1 MNVNMPCIRQIRDS
15 EQIFTRFQEYEE
27 LLAERSI
34 CSRIFSK
41 DVSIWSESGVSPI
54 PSDRC
59 LDWTDSFQRSLPTVT
74 EVPQLSKQVDTVV
87 LIGMGGASLAVR
99 VYAEVC
105 CSETRRTL
113 RILDSTSPDFLAKA
127 LQQPESKDNY
137 YVVSSKS
144 GNTVETLDIARTV
157 FERVGCPSQFSV
169 LTDPCTG
176 KLREWAK
183 DNDITSFVSDS
194 YVPGRFSALSSL
206 GLIPIKILGIDLSP
220 LQELIDDHVG
230 MMKISDSS
238 YGIETR
244 QLAAA
249 MACAATEPGSRMLLS
264 ANANLLPAL
273 QWIEQIVGESL
284 GKSGHGVLPVIQVP
298 MSKETDNDELQVC
311 LCTEQTESALIF
323 QTRLSNISQLARMFL
338 TFETA
343 ISMAAY
349 LISVNPF
356 DQPDVE
362 HSKQIVS
369 DSLDSDNN
377 RSRPI
382 TDQEIG
388 VNRSADSVQKIQ
400 EAILKLE
407 SSIGIHDYVAL
418 LAYVSP
424 TAENEQML
432 SEIAKNLKAIIG
444 RSVVQNFGPQYLHS
458 TGQFHKGGPAT
469 GNFLIIQTDQDADID
484 VARQS
489 YTFGRLMELQASV
502 DTEVLRELGRPVY
515 QFRVMQ
521 PVTKSLQN
529 LAEAIRSVGRI

>member
-1 MNVNMPCIRQIRDS
+1 MPCIRQIRDS
-15 EQIFTRFQEYEE
+15 EQIFPRFREYEE
-27 LLAERSI
+27 LLVEGSI

-41 DVSIWSESGVSPI
+41 DVSIWRESGVSPT

-59 LDWTDSFQRSLPTVT
+59 LDWTDSFHRSLPTVI
-74 EVPQLSKQVDTVV
+74 EVPQLPKHVDTIA

-127 LQQPESKDNY
+127 LQQPESKNKY

-144 GNTVETLDIARTV
+144 GNTVETLNIARTV

-169 LTDPCTG
+169 LTDPSTG

-183 DNDITSFVSDS
+183 DNDITSYVSDS

-206 GLIPIKILGIDLSP
+206 GLIPVKILGIDLSP
-220 LQELIDDHVG
+220 LQDVLDDHVA
-230 MMKISDSS
+230 MMKISDSN

-298 MSKETDNDELQVC
+298 TSNETGNDELQVC
-311 LCTEQTESALIF
+311 FCTEQTESALIF
-323 QTRLSNISQLARMFL
+323 QTRLSNISQLVRMFL

-362 HSKQIVS
+362 RSKQIVS
-369 DSLDSDNN
+369 NSLDSDNN
-377 RSRPI
+377 RPGPI
-382 TDQEIG
+382 TDQEIK

-418 LAYVSP
+418 LAFASP
-424 TAENEQML
+424 TAENEQIL
-432 SEIAKNLKAIIG
+432 SEIAKNLKAVIG

-469 GNFLIIQTDQDADID
+469 GNFLIIKTDQDADID

-502 DTEVLRELGRPVY
+502 DAEVLRELDRPVY

-521 PVTKSLQN
+521 PVTKSLQY
-529 LAEAIRSVGRI
+529 LAEAIRSIGRI

>member
-1 MNVNMPCIRQIRDS
+1 MNLNMPCIRQIRDS
-15 EQIFTRFQEYEE
+15 EQIFPRFREYEE
-27 LLAERSI
+27 LLTERSI

-41 DVSIWSESGVSPI
+41 DVSIWSESGVSPT
-54 PSDRC
+54 PSNRC
-59 LDWTDSFQRSLPTVT
+59 LDWTDSFQRSLPTII
-74 EVPQLSKQVDTVV
+74 EVPQLPKQVDTVV

-105 CSETRRTL
+105 RSDTRRTL
-113 RILDSTSPDFLAKA
+113 RVLDSTSPDFLAKA
-127 LQQPESKDNY
+127 LQQPESKNNY

-144 GNTVETLDIARTV
+144 GNTIETLDIARTV
-157 FERVGCPSQFSV
+157 YERVGCPSQFSV
-169 LTDPCTG
+169 LTDPSTS

-183 DNDITSFVSDS
+183 DNEITSYESDS
-194 YVPGRFSALSSL
+194 FVPGRFCALSSL
-206 GLIPIKILGIDLSP
+206 ALIPVKKLGIDLSP
-220 LQELIDDHVG
+220 LQDVLDDHVA
-230 MMKISDSS
+230 MMKKSDSN
-238 YGIETR
+238 YGIEAR

-264 ANANLLPAL
+264 TNAHQLPAL

-284 GKSGHGVLPVIQVP
+284 GKSGHGVLPVIQIP
-298 MSKETDNDELQVC
+298 TSNETDNDELQVC
-311 LCTEQTESALIF
+311 LCTEKSESALIF
-323 QTRLSNISQLARMFL
+323 QTRLSNISQLARMFF

-362 HSKQIVS
+362 RSKQIVS

-377 RSRPI
+377 RPGAI
-382 TDQEIG
+382 TDQKIK
-388 VNRSADSVQKIQ
+388 VNRSTDSVQKIQ
-400 EAILKLE
+400 EAIMKLE

-418 LAYVSP
+418 LAFVSP
-424 TAENEQML
+424 TAENERML
-432 SEIAKNLKAIIG
+432 SEIAKNLKAVIG

-469 GNFLIIQTDQDADID
+469 GNFLIVKSDQDEDID

-489 YTFGRLMELQASV
+489 YTFGRLMELQTSV
-502 DTEVLRELGRPVY
+502 DTEVLHKLGRPVY
-515 QFRVMQ
+515 QFRIKQ
-521 PVTKSLQN
+521 PVTKSLQY
-529 LAEAIRSVGRI
+529 LAEAIRSLGRI

>member
-15 EQIFTRFQEYEE
+15 EQNFPRFREYEE

-41 DVSIWSESGVSPI
+41 DVSIWSDSGVSPT

-74 EVPQLSKQVDTVV
+74 EVPQLPKQVDTVV

-127 LQQPESKDNY
+127 LQQPESKNNY

-169 LTDPCTG
+169 LTDPSTG

-183 DNDITSFVSDS
+183 DNDITSYVSES

-206 GLIPIKILGIDLSP
+206 GLIPVKILGIDLSP
-220 LQELIDDHVG
+220 LQDVIDDHVA
-230 MMKISDSS
+230 MMKISDSN

-249 MACAATEPGSRMLLS
+249 MACAATEPGSRILLS

-298 MSKETDNDELQVC
+298 MSNEIDNDELQVY

-362 HSKQIVS
+362 RSKQIVLNF
-369 DSLDSDNN
+369 LDSDNN
-377 RSRPI
+377 RPGLI
-382 TDQEIG
+382 TDQEIK

-407 SSIGIHDYVAL
+407 SSIRIHDYVAL
-418 LAYVSP
+418 LAFVSP

-432 SEIAKNLKAIIG
+432 SEIAKNLKAVIG

-469 GNFLIIQTDQDADID
+469 GNFLIVKSDQDEDID

-502 DTEVLRELGRPVY
+502 DAEVLRKLGRPVY

-521 PVTKSLQN
+521 PVAKSLQN
-529 LAEAIRSVGRI
+529 LAEAIRSIVRI